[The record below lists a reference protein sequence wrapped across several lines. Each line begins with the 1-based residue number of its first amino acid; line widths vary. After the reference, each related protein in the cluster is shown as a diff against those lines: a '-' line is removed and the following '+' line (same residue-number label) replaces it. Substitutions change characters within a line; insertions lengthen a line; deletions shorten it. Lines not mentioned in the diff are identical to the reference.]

1 MPFVKRDETGKVISV
16 SQERGPGFNEDLPND
31 DPALVAFFRSVGS
44 EALPLYAT
52 DQDLIRVLED
62 VVGLLIGKGLI
73 LFTELPVEAQ
83 RKIMRR
89 QQMRSEMGESLD
101 LIGED

>member
-1 MPFVKRDETGKVISV
+1 
-16 SQERGPGFNEDLPND
+16 
-31 DPALVAFFRSVGS
+31 
-44 EALPLYAT
+44 
-52 DQDLIRVLED
+52 LED